1 MHFKSPWATTVVGTL
16 SVAGIYLLYESV
28 TQYGWEGTVNYV
40 RFRIRKLQ
48 FCSDSIYSNCS
59 HCVLYF
65 SLSQIWLGDPFPQ
78 SPILEYLK
86 LATDIG
92 SSLDSEEN
100 RLTEIE
106 NALQR
111 AKAEIASGDKHIS
124 RSLGLLWT
132 INYPG
137 LELTLGEISHIGMD
151 AIYQKQSAGTR
162 NHPNQPGARVVQD
175 LRSKRKE
182 LSRKAVAC
190 MGRCDALMVSF
201 KVMLDEE

>member
-1 MHFKSPWATTVVGTL
+1 MHFKSPWATAVVGTL

-40 RFRIRKLQ
+40 RFLKFEKLQ

-86 LATDIG
+86 LATDIE

-124 RSLGLLWT
+124 RSLVLLWT

-137 LELTLGEISHIGMD
+137 LELALGEISHNLD
-151 AIYQKQSAGTR
+151 SAAAHVDSILLAKV
-162 NHPNQPGARVVQD
+162 NFNARAVQD

-182 LSRKAVAC
+182 LSRKAVEC

-201 KVMLDEE
+201 KVTLDEE